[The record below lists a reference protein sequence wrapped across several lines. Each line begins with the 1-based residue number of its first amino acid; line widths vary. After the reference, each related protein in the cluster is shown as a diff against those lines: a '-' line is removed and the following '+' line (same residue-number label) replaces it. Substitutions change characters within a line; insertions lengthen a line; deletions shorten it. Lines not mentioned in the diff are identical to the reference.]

1 MTKEFN
7 FPRFTRFIYLA
18 LMVILSLWLS
28 PSYAQDTTKSILDI
42 NNSKLIKKAN
52 QFLDTN
58 QKKIN
63 NFLNK
68 KIEKAKDVLNNKSN
82 TLIEKTGI
90 NEIDKQLP
98 YERLLNKKY
107 TLGRRAYQNTVSQFN
122 FLFHADISL
131 EEIIQRARDQHE
143 DDYTELLP
151 FYDYDLSITSK
162 ESIDSI
168 IYRCNANIVLHD
180 LRSNYVDDAYLLLA
194 KAYLF
199 HKNFDTAASILQFIN
214 YSFFDKEDGADQ
226 PIGSNLNKSGKFS
239 IASAENNRVWENK
252 NIRNESMIWQARNY
266 FEAGEIIEGI
276 SLLQLLKTDAGF
288 PKRLH
293 PFLYEQLA
301 YGYYLSNMND
311 SAANYLIKG
320 LDNAQDPLTKARW
333 SFLIAQLYEKEQ
345 KIDLAY
351 NWFRKA
357 GAIVSNPIIAVY
369 ASIYMASIDANRGK
383 KSWENLANA
392 LERMLKKDKY
402 AAYADIIYY
411 EMAQLAL
418 RNQAVAKANQWLI
431 ASIQKNEKNTKLKQ
445 KTLVQLGAL
454 NYNIDQFSVAKV
466 AYENLNNL
474 LKTFPNYDQI
484 ILRKKWIEK
493 IADLNDLIRY
503 EDSLQLIF
511 TAPKMAQIQIAKQW
525 QKRTALIKSQEK
537 NLFTDPNKKAVET
550 QNLNKNNQPNN
561 PGYSFGNSFPISVKK
576 QDVKSDFY
584 FDNPQNVSMG
594 VTNFIK
600 KWGDRPNVDNWRRK
614 TTIQLARTST
624 INVNIDTVQ
633 ANIQTNTKEVEF
645 KKGVRKYNKNNTTV
659 LENDSSE
666 QLTIQLIQTESDLL
680 QSKLNWNKNSL
691 SIAKIFLYELNDF
704 EKALPRYQAVI
715 QNNIEPSATESALLD
730 LASHYLHIG
739 QSSTS
744 DSLIALITRQF
755 PEGIYIQKKK
765 AKENLD
771 RIDKNTAEA
780 YKTAYFLAQIGDW
793 DQFGAQMDVVQK
805 QFKGTKWN
813 TPYQFL
819 KVKMNAQLGKDSI
832 AIEYCNEIIAQ
843 NKSESIKAR
852 AKNIIT
858 EINKRKETEAYLA
871 ALKIVKPTKLVNTKE
886 EAIALSK
893 APAINLKNDS
903 SLNGKTAL
911 NIKMAVNIKN
921 DSTSKSNISNN
932 SANTITKA
940 EVNNLTFTNDS
951 LEQHYIALQ
960 TMNISTVFV
969 KEIQNAFKDYN
980 TETFRQ
986 LNLAVT
992 FVQFTD
998 QSHIVWIGPFTNA
1011 SDGLAYINQVKPKL
1025 STEIISFIAKKQYDI
1040 TLIGKSNIIQINNQE
1055 QMDQYRR
1062 DKSNYY
1068 FKP

>member
-1 MTKEFN
+1 MAQEYNYPQFK
-7 FPRFTRFIYLA
+7 RFICLTA
-18 LMVILSLWLS
+18 MVLLSIWVR

-63 NFLNK
+63 NFLNN
-68 KIEKAKDVLNNKSN
+68 KIEKAKNVLTNKSN
-82 TLIEKTGI
+82 ELIDKTGI
-90 NEIDKQLP
+90 NDMDKQLP

-122 FLFHADISL
+122 FLFHAAISL
-131 EEIIQRARDQHE
+131 EEIIQKARDLHE

-151 FYDYDLSITSK
+151 FYDYDLSITAK

-194 KAYLF
+194 KSYLF

-214 YSFFDKEDGADQ
+214 YSFFEKEDGADL
-226 PIGSNLNKSGKFS
+226 PIGSNINKSGKFS
-239 IASAENNRVWENK
+239 IASPENNRAWENK
-252 NIRNESMIWQARNY
+252 NVRNESMIWQARNY
-266 FEAGEIIEGI
+266 FEAGEINEGI

-288 PKRLH
+288 PKRLQ

-301 YGYYLSNMND
+301 YGYYLTGMND

-351 NWFRKA
+351 NWYKKA
-357 GAIVSNPIIAVY
+357 GAIVSNPVIAVY

-383 KSWENLANA
+383 KSWESLANA
-392 LERMLKKDKY
+392 LERMIKKDKY
-402 AAYADIIYY
+402 AAFADIIYY

-454 NYNIDQFSVAKV
+454 NYKIDQFSVAKI
-466 AYENLNNL
+466 AYEYLNDL

-484 ILRKKWIEK
+484 TLRKKWIDK
-493 IADLNDLIRY
+493 IADLNELIKN
-503 EDSLQLIF
+503 EDSLQFIYA
-511 TAPKMAQIQIAKQW
+511 APALLQAQMAKQW
-525 QKRTALIKSQEK
+525 QKRIALIKSQEK
-537 NLFTDPNKKAVET
+537 DLFTDPNKKTDESV
-550 QNLNKNNQPNN
+550 NVNKNNQANN
-561 PGYSFGNSFPISVKK
+561 PGYSFGNAFATTTTK

-614 TTIQLARTST
+614 TTIQLAKTSPAKT
-624 INVNIDTVQ
+624 NIDSVQ
-633 ANIQTNTKEVEF
+633 KNIPLNSKVIENAKLVGNKKNKTTLQTQ
-645 KKGVRKYNKNNTTV
+645 
-659 LENDSSE
+659 DSTD
-666 QLTIQLIQTESDLL
+666 QLTIQLIQTESDLK
-680 QSKLNWNKNSL
+680 QSQISWNKNSL

-715 QNNIEPSATESALLD
+715 QNDIEPATTESALLD
-730 LASHYLHIG
+730 LASHYMHIG
-739 QSSTS
+739 QSTTS
-744 DSLIALITRQF
+744 DSLIAIITRQF
-755 PEGIYIQKKK
+755 PEGIYVQKKQ

-771 RIDKNTAEA
+771 RIDKNSAEA
-780 YKTAYFLAQIGDW
+780 YKAAYFLAQIGDW
-793 DQFGAQMDVVQK
+793 EQFGVQMDSVQK

-819 KVKMNAQLGKDSI
+819 KVKMHAQLGKDSL
-832 AIEYCNEIIAQ
+832 AIEYCNQIIAQ
-843 NKSESIKAR
+843 NKSESIKGR

-858 EINKRKETEAYLA
+858 EINNRKVTEAYLA
-871 ALKIVKPTKLVNTKE
+871 ALKIVQPTKVVNTKE
-886 EAIALSK
+886 ETIVQSK
-893 APAINLKNDS
+893 APINKLKTDS
-903 SLNGKTAL
+903 NFKSSPNL
-911 NIKMAVNIKN
+911 KMAVNPKI
-921 DSTSKSNISNN
+921 DSTLSNAI
-932 SANTITKA
+932 ANQI
-940 EVNNLTFTNDS
+940 TFTNDS

-960 TMNISTVFV
+960 TMNVSAAFV
-969 KEIQNAFKDYN
+969 KEIQNAFKDFN

-986 LNLAVT
+986 LNLTVT
-992 FVQFTD
+992 YVQFTD

-1011 SDGLAYINQVKPKL
+1011 SDGLAYINKVKPRL
-1025 STEIISFIAKKQYDI
+1025 STEIISFIAKKQYDLI
-1040 TLIGKSNIIQINNQE
+1040 LIGKSNILLINNQA
-1055 QMDQYRR
+1055 QLDQYKR

>member
-1 MTKEFN
+1 MAQEYNYPQFK
-7 FPRFTRFIYLA
+7 RFICLTA
-18 LMVILSLWLS
+18 MVLLSIWVR

-63 NFLNK
+63 NFLNN
-68 KIEKAKDVLNNKSN
+68 KIEKAKNVLTNKSN
-82 TLIEKTGI
+82 ELIDKTGI
-90 NEIDKQLP
+90 NDMDKQLP

-122 FLFHADISL
+122 FLFHAAISL
-131 EEIIQRARDQHE
+131 EEIIQKARDLHE

-151 FYDYDLSITSK
+151 FYDYDLSITAK

-194 KAYLF
+194 KSYLF

-214 YSFFDKEDGADQ
+214 YSFFEKEDGADL
-226 PIGSNLNKSGKFS
+226 PIGSNINKSGKFS
-239 IASAENNRVWENK
+239 IASPENNRTWENK
-252 NIRNESMIWQARNY
+252 NVRNESMIWQARNY
-266 FEAGEIIEGI
+266 FEAGEINEGI

-288 PKRLH
+288 PKRLQ

-301 YGYYLSNMND
+301 YGYYLTGMND

-351 NWFRKA
+351 NWYKKA
-357 GAIVSNPIIAVY
+357 GAIVSNPVIAVY

-383 KSWENLANA
+383 KSWESLANA
-392 LERMLKKDKY
+392 LERMIKKDKY
-402 AAYADIIYY
+402 AAFADIIYY

-454 NYNIDQFSVAKV
+454 NYKIDQFSVAKI
-466 AYENLNNL
+466 AYENLNDL

-484 ILRKKWIEK
+484 TLRKKWIDK
-493 IADLNDLIRY
+493 IADLNELIKN
-503 EDSLQLIF
+503 EDSLQFIYA
-511 TAPKMAQIQIAKQW
+511 APALLQAQMAKQW
-525 QKRTALIKSQEK
+525 QKRIALIKSQEK
-537 NLFTDPNKKAVET
+537 DLFTDPNKKTDESV
-550 QNLNKNNQPNN
+550 NVNKNNQANN
-561 PGYSFGNSFPISVKK
+561 PGYSFGNAFATTTTK

-614 TTIQLARTST
+614 TTIQLAKTSPAKT
-624 INVNIDTVQ
+624 NIDSVQ
-633 ANIQTNTKEVEF
+633 KNIPLNSKVIENAKLVGNKKNKTTLQTQ
-645 KKGVRKYNKNNTTV
+645 
-659 LENDSSE
+659 DSTD
-666 QLTIQLIQTESDLL
+666 QLTIQLIQTESDLK
-680 QSKLNWNKNSL
+680 QSQISWNKNSL

-715 QNNIEPSATESALLD
+715 QNDIEPATTESALLD
-730 LASHYLHIG
+730 LASHYMHIG
-739 QSSTS
+739 QSTTS
-744 DSLIALITRQF
+744 DSLIAIITRQF
-755 PEGIYIQKKK
+755 PEGIYVQKKQ

-771 RIDKNTAEA
+771 RIDKNSAEA
-780 YKTAYFLAQIGDW
+780 YKAAYFLAQIGDW
-793 DQFGAQMDVVQK
+793 EQFGVQMDSVQK

-819 KVKMNAQLGKDSI
+819 KVKMHAQLGKDSL
-832 AIEYCNEIIAQ
+832 AIEYCNQIIAQ

-858 EINKRKETEAYLA
+858 EINNRKVTEAYLA
-871 ALKIVKPTKLVNTKE
+871 ALKIVQPTKVVNTKE
-886 EAIALSK
+886 ETIVQSK
-893 APAINLKNDS
+893 APINKLKTDS
-903 SLNGKTAL
+903 NFKSSPNL
-911 NIKMAVNIKN
+911 KMAVNPKI
-921 DSTSKSNISNN
+921 DSTLSNAI
-932 SANTITKA
+932 ANQI
-940 EVNNLTFTNDS
+940 TFTNDS

-960 TMNISTVFV
+960 TMNVSAAFV
-969 KEIQNAFKDYN
+969 KEIQNAFKDFN

-986 LNLAVT
+986 LNLTVT
-992 FVQFTD
+992 YVQFTD

-1011 SDGLAYINQVKPKL
+1011 SDGLAYINKVKPRL
-1025 STEIISFIAKKQYDI
+1025 STEIISFIAKKQYDLI
-1040 TLIGKSNIIQINNQE
+1040 LIGKSNILLINNQA
-1055 QMDQYRR
+1055 QLDQYKR

>member
-1 MTKEFN
+1 MAQEYNYPQFK
-7 FPRFTRFIYLA
+7 RFICLTA
-18 LMVILSLWLS
+18 MVLLSIWVR

-63 NFLNK
+63 NFLNN
-68 KIEKAKDVLNNKSN
+68 KIEKAKNVLTNKSN
-82 TLIEKTGI
+82 ELIDKTGI
-90 NEIDKQLP
+90 NDMDKQLP

-122 FLFHADISL
+122 FLFHAAISL
-131 EEIIQRARDQHE
+131 EEIIQKARDLHE

-151 FYDYDLSITSK
+151 FYDYDLSITAK

-194 KAYLF
+194 KSYLF

-214 YSFFDKEDGADQ
+214 YSFFEKEDGADL
-226 PIGSNLNKSGKFS
+226 PIGSNINKSGKFS
-239 IASAENNRVWENK
+239 IASPENNRAWENK
-252 NIRNESMIWQARNY
+252 NVRNESMIWQARNY
-266 FEAGEIIEGI
+266 FEAGEINEGI

-288 PKRLH
+288 PKRLQ

-301 YGYYLSNMND
+301 YGYYLTGMND

-351 NWFRKA
+351 NWYKKA
-357 GAIVSNPIIAVY
+357 GAIVSNPVIAVY

-383 KSWENLANA
+383 KSWESLANA
-392 LERMLKKDKY
+392 LERMIKKDKY
-402 AAYADIIYY
+402 AAFADIIYY

-454 NYNIDQFSVAKV
+454 NYKIDQFSVAKI
-466 AYENLNNL
+466 AYENLNDL

-484 ILRKKWIEK
+484 TLRKKWIDK
-493 IADLNDLIRY
+493 IADLNELIKN
-503 EDSLQLIF
+503 EDSLQFIYA
-511 TAPKMAQIQIAKQW
+511 APALLQAQMAKQW
-525 QKRTALIKSQEK
+525 QKRIALIKSLEK
-537 NLFTDPNKKAVET
+537 DLFTDPNKKTDESV
-550 QNLNKNNQPNN
+550 NVNKNNQANN
-561 PGYSFGNSFPISVKK
+561 PGYSFGNAFATTTTK

-614 TTIQLARTST
+614 TTIQLAKTSPAKT
-624 INVNIDTVQ
+624 NIDSVQ
-633 ANIQTNTKEVEF
+633 RNIPLNSKVVENAKLVGNKKNKTTLQTQ
-645 KKGVRKYNKNNTTV
+645 
-659 LENDSSE
+659 DSTD
-666 QLTIQLIQTESDLL
+666 QLTIQLIQTESDLK
-680 QSKLNWNKNSL
+680 QSQISWNKNSL

-715 QNNIEPSATESALLD
+715 QNDIEPATTESALLD
-730 LASHYLHIG
+730 LASHYMHIG
-739 QSSTS
+739 QSTTS
-744 DSLIALITRQF
+744 DSLIAIITRQF
-755 PEGIYIQKKK
+755 PEGIYVQKKQ

-771 RIDKNTAEA
+771 RIDKNSAEA
-780 YKTAYFLAQIGDW
+780 YKAAYFLAQIGDW
-793 DQFGAQMDVVQK
+793 EQFGAQMDSVQK

-819 KVKMNAQLGKDSI
+819 KVKMHAQLGKDSL
-832 AIEYCNEIIAQ
+832 AIEYCNQIIAQ

-858 EINKRKETEAYLA
+858 EINNRKVTEAYLA
-871 ALKIVKPTKLVNTKE
+871 ALKIVQPTKVVNTKE
-886 EAIALSK
+886 ETIVQSK
-893 APAINLKNDS
+893 APINKLKTDS
-903 SLNGKTAL
+903 NFKSSPNL
-911 NIKMAVNIKN
+911 KMAVNPKI
-921 DSTSKSNISNN
+921 DSTLSNAI
-932 SANTITKA
+932 ANQI
-940 EVNNLTFTNDS
+940 TFTNDS

-960 TMNISTVFV
+960 TMNVSAAFV
-969 KEIQNAFKDYN
+969 KEIQNAFKDFN

-986 LNLAVT
+986 LNLTVT
-992 FVQFTD
+992 YVQFTD

-1011 SDGLAYINQVKPKL
+1011 SDGLAYINKVKPRL
-1025 STEIISFIAKKQYDI
+1025 STEIISFIAKKQYDLI
-1040 TLIGKSNIIQINNQE
+1040 LIGKSNILLINNQA
-1055 QMDQYRR
+1055 QLDQYKR

>member
-1 MTKEFN
+1 MAQEYNYPQFK
-7 FPRFTRFIYLA
+7 RFICLLA
-18 LMVILSLWLS
+18 MALLSLWVR
-28 PSYAQDTTKSILDI
+28 PSYAQDTTKSLLDI

-63 NFLNK
+63 NFLNN
-68 KIEKAKDVLNNKSN
+68 KIEKAKDVLTKKSN
-82 TLIEKTGI
+82 ALIDKTGI
-90 NEIDKQLP
+90 NDIDKQLP

-122 FLFHADISL
+122 FLFHAAISL
-131 EEIIQRARDQHE
+131 EEIIQKARDLHE

-151 FYDYDLSITSK
+151 FYDYDLSITAK

-194 KAYLF
+194 KSYLF

-214 YSFFDKEDGADQ
+214 YSFFEKEDGADL
-226 PIGSNLNKSGKFS
+226 PIGSNINKSGKFS
-239 IASAENNRVWENK
+239 IASPENNRSWENK
-252 NIRNESMIWQARNY
+252 NVRNESMVWQARNY
-266 FEAGEIIEGI
+266 FEAGEINEGI

-288 PKRLH
+288 PKRLQ
-293 PFLYEQLA
+293 PFLFEQLA
-301 YGYYLSNMND
+301 YGYYLSGMND

-320 LDNAQDPLTKARW
+320 LDNAQDLLTKARW

-351 NWFRKA
+351 NWYKKA
-357 GAIVSNPIIAVY
+357 GAIVSNPVIAVY

-383 KSWENLANA
+383 KSWESLANA
-392 LERMLKKDKY
+392 LERMIKKDKY
-402 AAYADIIYY
+402 AGFADIIYY

-418 RNQAVAKANQWLI
+418 RNQAVGKANQWLI

-454 NYNIDQFSVAKV
+454 NYKIDQFSVAKI
-466 AYENLNNL
+466 AYENLNDL

-484 ILRKKWIEK
+484 TLRKKWIDK
-493 IADLNDLIRY
+493 IADLNELIKN
-503 EDSLQLIF
+503 EDSLQFIYA
-511 TAPKMAQIQIAKQW
+511 APALLQEQMAKQW
-525 QKRTALIKSQEK
+525 QKRIALIKSQEK
-537 NLFTDPNKKAVET
+537 DLFTDPNKKTDESVT
-550 QNLNKNNQPNN
+550 VNKNNQANN
-561 PGYSFGNSFPISVKK
+561 TGYSFGNAFATSTTK

-584 FDNPQNVSMG
+584 FDNPQNVTMG

-614 TTIQLARTST
+614 TTIQLAKST
-624 INVNIDTVQ
+624 IAITNIDSTQ
-633 ANIQTNTKEVEF
+633 KNIQLSTKIIENAKPVGN
-645 KKGVRKYNKNNTTV
+645 KKNKTA
-659 LENDSSE
+659 LQAQDSTE
-666 QLTIQLIQTESDLL
+666 QLNIQLIQTASDLT
-680 QSKLNWNKNSL
+680 QSKLSWNKNSL
-691 SIAKIFLYELNDF
+691 SLAKIFLYELNDF
-704 EKALPRYQAVI
+704 EKALPRYKAVI
-715 QNNIEPSATESALLD
+715 QNDIEPAMTESALLD

-739 QSSTS
+739 QTTTS

-755 PEGIYIQKKK
+755 PEGIYVQKKK

-771 RIDKNTAEA
+771 LIDKNSAEA
-780 YKTAYFLAQIGDW
+780 YKAVYFLAQIGDW
-793 DQFGAQMDVVQK
+793 EQFGAQMETVQK

-819 KVKMNAQLGKDSI
+819 KVKMHAQLGKDSL
-832 AIEYCNEIIAQ
+832 AIVYCNEIIAQ

-858 EINKRKETEAYLA
+858 EINNRKATEAYLA
-871 ALKIVKPTKLVNTKE
+871 ALEIVKPTKLVNTNE
-886 EAIALSK
+886 EAIVRSK
-893 APAINLKNDS
+893 PPTANLKTDS
-903 SLNGKTAL
+903 NFKSTPNL
-911 NIKMAVNIKN
+911 KMAVNPTI
-921 DSTSKSNISNN
+921 DSTL
-932 SANTITKA
+932 TKA
-940 EVNNLTFTNDS
+940 VINQITFTNDS
-951 LEQHYIALQ
+951 LEQHYIGLQ
-960 TMNISTVFV
+960 TMNVSAVFV
-969 KEIQNAFKDYN
+969 KEIQNAFKDFN
-980 TETFRQ
+980 AETFRQ

-992 FVQFTD
+992 YVQFTD
-998 QSHIVWIGPFTNA
+998 QSHIVWIGPFTKA
-1011 SDGLAYINQVKPKL
+1011 SDGLAYINKVKPRL
-1025 STEIISFIAKKQYDI
+1025 STEIISFIAKKQYDLI
-1040 TLIGKSNIIQINNQE
+1040 LIGKSNILLINNQE
-1055 QMDQYRR
+1055 QLDQYKR

>member
-1 MTKEFN
+1 MAQEYNYPQFK
-7 FPRFTRFIYLA
+7 RFICLTA
-18 LMVILSLWLS
+18 MVLLSIWVR

-63 NFLNK
+63 NFLNN
-68 KIEKAKDVLNNKSN
+68 KIEKAKNVLTNKSN
-82 TLIEKTGI
+82 ELIDKTGI
-90 NEIDKQLP
+90 NDMDKQLP

-122 FLFHADISL
+122 FLFHAAISL
-131 EEIIQRARDQHE
+131 EEIIQKARDLHE

-151 FYDYDLSITSK
+151 FYDYDLSITAK

-194 KAYLF
+194 KSYLF

-214 YSFFDKEDGADQ
+214 YSFFEKEDGADL
-226 PIGSNLNKSGKFS
+226 PIGSNINKSGKFS
-239 IASAENNRVWENK
+239 IASPENNRTWENK
-252 NIRNESMIWQARNY
+252 NVRNESMIWQARNY
-266 FEAGEIIEGI
+266 FEAGEINEGI

-288 PKRLH
+288 PKRLQ

-301 YGYYLSNMND
+301 YGYYLTGMND

-351 NWFRKA
+351 NWYKKA
-357 GAIVSNPIIAVY
+357 GAIVSNPVIAVY

-383 KSWENLANA
+383 KSWESLANA
-392 LERMLKKDKY
+392 LERMIKKDKY
-402 AAYADIIYY
+402 AAFADIIYY

-454 NYNIDQFSVAKV
+454 NYKIDQFSVAKI
-466 AYENLNNL
+466 AYENLNDL

-484 ILRKKWIEK
+484 TLRKKWIDK
-493 IADLNDLIRY
+493 IADLNELIKN
-503 EDSLQLIF
+503 EDSLQFIYA
-511 TAPKMAQIQIAKQW
+511 APALLQAQMAKQW
-525 QKRTALIKSQEK
+525 QKRIALIKSLEK
-537 NLFTDPNKKAVET
+537 DLFTDPNKKTDESV
-550 QNLNKNNQPNN
+550 NVNKNNQANN
-561 PGYSFGNSFPISVKK
+561 PGYSFGNAFATTTTK

-614 TTIQLARTST
+614 TTIQLAKTSPAKT
-624 INVNIDTVQ
+624 NIDSVQ
-633 ANIQTNTKEVEF
+633 KNIPLNPKVVENAKLVGNKKNKTTLQTQ
-645 KKGVRKYNKNNTTV
+645 
-659 LENDSSE
+659 DSTD
-666 QLTIQLIQTESDLL
+666 QLTIQLIQTESDLK
-680 QSKLNWNKNSL
+680 QSQISWNKNSL

-715 QNNIEPSATESALLD
+715 QNDIEPATTESALLD
-730 LASHYLHIG
+730 LASHYMHIG
-739 QSSTS
+739 QSTIS
-744 DSLIALITRQF
+744 DSLIALISRQF
-755 PEGIYIQKKK
+755 PEGIYVQKKQ

-771 RIDKNTAEA
+771 LIDKNSAEA
-780 YKTAYFLAQIGDW
+780 YKAAYFLAQIGDW
-793 DQFGAQMDVVQK
+793 EQFGVQMDSVQK

-819 KVKMNAQLGKDSI
+819 KVKMHAQLGKDSL
-832 AIEYCNEIIAQ
+832 AIEYCNQIIAQ

-858 EINKRKETEAYLA
+858 EINNRKVTEAYLA
-871 ALKIVKPTKLVNTKE
+871 ALKIVQPTKVVNTKE
-886 EAIALSK
+886 ETIVQSK
-893 APAINLKNDS
+893 APINKLKTDS
-903 SLNGKTAL
+903 NFKSSPNL
-911 NIKMAVNIKN
+911 KMAVNPKI
-921 DSTSKSNISNN
+921 DSTLSNAI
-932 SANTITKA
+932 ANQI
-940 EVNNLTFTNDS
+940 TFTNDS

-960 TMNISTVFV
+960 TMNVSAAFV
-969 KEIQNAFKDYN
+969 KEIQNAFKDFN

-986 LNLAVT
+986 LNLTVT
-992 FVQFTD
+992 YVQFTD

-1011 SDGLAYINQVKPKL
+1011 SDGLAYINKVKPRL
-1025 STEIISFIAKKQYDI
+1025 STEIISFIAKKQYDLI
-1040 TLIGKSNIIQINNQE
+1040 LIGKSNILLINNQA
-1055 QMDQYRR
+1055 QLDQYKR

>member
-1 MTKEFN
+1 MAQEYNYPQFK
-7 FPRFTRFIYLA
+7 RFICLTA
-18 LMVILSLWLS
+18 MVLLSIWVR

-63 NFLNK
+63 NFLNN
-68 KIEKAKDVLNNKSN
+68 KIEKAKNVLTNKSN
-82 TLIEKTGI
+82 ELIDKTGI
-90 NEIDKQLP
+90 NDMDKQLP

-122 FLFHADISL
+122 FLFHAAISL
-131 EEIIQRARDQHE
+131 EEIIQKARDLHE

-151 FYDYDLSITSK
+151 FYDYDLSITAK

-194 KAYLF
+194 KSYLF

-214 YSFFDKEDGADQ
+214 YSFFEKEDGADL
-226 PIGSNLNKSGKFS
+226 PIGSNINKSGKFS
-239 IASAENNRVWENK
+239 IASPENNRAWENK
-252 NIRNESMIWQARNY
+252 NVRNESMIWQARNY
-266 FEAGEIIEGI
+266 FEAGEINEGI

-288 PKRLH
+288 PKRLQ

-301 YGYYLSNMND
+301 YGYYLTGMND

-351 NWFRKA
+351 NWYKKA
-357 GAIVSNPIIAVY
+357 GAIVSNPVIAVY

-383 KSWENLANA
+383 KSWESLANA
-392 LERMLKKDKY
+392 LERMIKKDKY
-402 AAYADIIYY
+402 AAFADIIYY

-454 NYNIDQFSVAKV
+454 NYKIDQFSVAKI
-466 AYENLNNL
+466 AYENLNDL

-484 ILRKKWIEK
+484 TLRKKWIDK
-493 IADLNDLIRY
+493 IADLNELIKN
-503 EDSLQLIF
+503 EDSLQFIYA
-511 TAPKMAQIQIAKQW
+511 APVLLHAQMAKQW
-525 QKRTALIKSQEK
+525 QKRIALIKSQEK
-537 NLFTDPNKKAVET
+537 DLFTDPNKKTDESV
-550 QNLNKNNQPNN
+550 NVNKNNQANN
-561 PGYSFGNSFPISVKK
+561 PGYSFGNAFATTTTK

-614 TTIQLARTST
+614 TTIQLAKTSPAKT
-624 INVNIDTVQ
+624 NIDSVQ
-633 ANIQTNTKEVEF
+633 KNIPLNPKVVENAKLVGNKKNKTTLQTQ
-645 KKGVRKYNKNNTTV
+645 
-659 LENDSSE
+659 DSTD
-666 QLTIQLIQTESDLL
+666 QLTIQLIQTESDLK
-680 QSKLNWNKNSL
+680 QSQISWNKNSL

-715 QNNIEPSATESALLD
+715 QNDIEPATTESALLD
-730 LASHYLHIG
+730 LASHYMHIG
-739 QSSTS
+739 QSTTS
-744 DSLIALITRQF
+744 DSLIAIITRQF
-755 PEGIYIQKKK
+755 PEGIYVQKKQ

-771 RIDKNTAEA
+771 RIDKNSAEA
-780 YKTAYFLAQIGDW
+780 YKAAYFLAQIGDW
-793 DQFGAQMDVVQK
+793 EQFGAQMDSVQK

-819 KVKMNAQLGKDSI
+819 KVKMHAQLGKDSL
-832 AIEYCNEIIAQ
+832 AIEYCNQIIAQ

-858 EINKRKETEAYLA
+858 EINNRKVTEAYLA
-871 ALKIVKPTKLVNTKE
+871 ALKIVQPTKVVNTKE
-886 EAIALSK
+886 ETIVQSK
-893 APAINLKNDS
+893 APINKLKTDS
-903 SLNGKTAL
+903 NFKSSPNL
-911 NIKMAVNIKN
+911 KMAVNPKI
-921 DSTSKSNISNN
+921 DSTLSNAI
-932 SANTITKA
+932 ANQI
-940 EVNNLTFTNDS
+940 TFTNDS

-960 TMNISTVFV
+960 TMNVSAAFV
-969 KEIQNAFKDYN
+969 KEIQNAFKDFN

-986 LNLAVT
+986 LNLTVT
-992 FVQFTD
+992 YVQFTD

-1011 SDGLAYINQVKPKL
+1011 SDGLAYINKVKPRL
-1025 STEIISFIAKKQYDI
+1025 STEIISFIAKKQYDLI
-1040 TLIGKSNIIQINNQE
+1040 LIGKSNILLINNQA
-1055 QMDQYRR
+1055 QLDQYKR

>member
-1 MTKEFN
+1 MAQEYNYPQFK
-7 FPRFTRFIYLA
+7 RFICLTA
-18 LMVILSLWLS
+18 MVLLSIWVR

-63 NFLNK
+63 NFLNN
-68 KIEKAKDVLNNKSN
+68 KIEKAKNVLTNKSN
-82 TLIEKTGI
+82 ELIDKTGI
-90 NEIDKQLP
+90 NDMDKQLP

-122 FLFHADISL
+122 FLFHAAISL
-131 EEIIQRARDQHE
+131 EEIIQKARDLHE

-151 FYDYDLSITSK
+151 FYDYDLSITAK

-194 KAYLF
+194 KSYLF

-214 YSFFDKEDGADQ
+214 YSFFEKEDGADL
-226 PIGSNLNKSGKFS
+226 PIGSNINKSGKFS
-239 IASAENNRVWENK
+239 IASPENNRAWENK
-252 NIRNESMIWQARNY
+252 NVRNESMIWQARNY
-266 FEAGEIIEGI
+266 FEAGEINEGI

-288 PKRLH
+288 PKRLQ

-301 YGYYLSNMND
+301 YGYYLTGMND

-351 NWFRKA
+351 NWYKKA
-357 GAIVSNPIIAVY
+357 GAIVSNPVIAVY

-383 KSWENLANA
+383 KSWESLANA
-392 LERMLKKDKY
+392 LERMIKKDKY
-402 AAYADIIYY
+402 AAFADIIYY

-445 KTLVQLGAL
+445 KTLAQLGAL
-454 NYNIDQFSVAKV
+454 NYKIDQFSVAKI
-466 AYENLNNL
+466 AYENLNDL

-484 ILRKKWIEK
+484 TLRKKWIDK
-493 IADLNDLIRY
+493 IADLNELIKN
-503 EDSLQLIF
+503 EDSLQFIYA
-511 TAPKMAQIQIAKQW
+511 APALLHAQMAKQW
-525 QKRTALIKSQEK
+525 QKRIALIKSQEK
-537 NLFTDPNKKAVET
+537 DLFTDPNKKTDESV
-550 QNLNKNNQPNN
+550 NVNKNNQANN
-561 PGYSFGNSFPISVKK
+561 PGYSFGNAFATTTTK

-614 TTIQLARTST
+614 TTIQLAKTSPAKT
-624 INVNIDTVQ
+624 NIDSVQ
-633 ANIQTNTKEVEF
+633 KNIPLNPKVVENAKLVGNKKNKTTLQTQ
-645 KKGVRKYNKNNTTV
+645 
-659 LENDSSE
+659 DSTD
-666 QLTIQLIQTESDLL
+666 QLTIQLIQTESDLK
-680 QSKLNWNKNSL
+680 QSQISWNKNSL

-715 QNNIEPSATESALLD
+715 QNDIEPATTESALLD
-730 LASHYLHIG
+730 LASHYMHIG
-739 QSSTS
+739 QSTTS
-744 DSLIALITRQF
+744 DSLIAIITRQF
-755 PEGIYIQKKK
+755 PEGIYVQKKQ

-771 RIDKNTAEA
+771 RIDKNSAEA
-780 YKTAYFLAQIGDW
+780 YKAAYFLAQIGDW
-793 DQFGAQMDVVQK
+793 EQFGVQMDSVQK

-819 KVKMNAQLGKDSI
+819 KVKMHAQLGKDSL
-832 AIEYCNEIIAQ
+832 AIEYCNQIIAQ

-858 EINKRKETEAYLA
+858 EINNRKVTEAYLA
-871 ALKIVKPTKLVNTKE
+871 ALKIVQPTKVVNTKE
-886 EAIALSK
+886 ETIVQSK
-893 APAINLKNDS
+893 APINKLKTDS
-903 SLNGKTAL
+903 NFKSSPNL
-911 NIKMAVNIKN
+911 KMAVNPKI
-921 DSTSKSNISNN
+921 DSTLSNAI
-932 SANTITKA
+932 ANQI
-940 EVNNLTFTNDS
+940 TFTNDS

-960 TMNISTVFV
+960 TMNVSAAFV
-969 KEIQNAFKDYN
+969 KEIQNAFKDFN

-986 LNLAVT
+986 LNLTVT
-992 FVQFTD
+992 YVQFTD

-1011 SDGLAYINQVKPKL
+1011 SDGLAYINKVKPRL
-1025 STEIISFIAKKQYDI
+1025 STEIISFIAKKQYDLI
-1040 TLIGKSNIIQINNQE
+1040 LIGKSNILLINNQA
-1055 QMDQYRR
+1055 QLDQYKR

>member
-1 MTKEFN
+1 MAQEYNYPQFK
-7 FPRFTRFIYLA
+7 RFICLTA
-18 LMVILSLWLS
+18 MVLLSIWVR

-63 NFLNK
+63 NFLNN
-68 KIEKAKDVLNNKSN
+68 KIEKAKNVLTNKSN
-82 TLIEKTGI
+82 ELIDKTGI
-90 NEIDKQLP
+90 NDMDKQLP

-122 FLFHADISL
+122 FLFHAAISL
-131 EEIIQRARDQHE
+131 EEIIQKARDLHE

-151 FYDYDLSITSK
+151 FYDYDLSITAK

-194 KAYLF
+194 KSYLF

-214 YSFFDKEDGADQ
+214 YSFFEKEDGADL
-226 PIGSNLNKSGKFS
+226 PIGSNINKSGKFS
-239 IASAENNRVWENK
+239 IASPENNRAWENK
-252 NIRNESMIWQARNY
+252 NVRNESMIWQARNY
-266 FEAGEIIEGI
+266 FEAGEINEGI

-288 PKRLH
+288 PKRLQ

-301 YGYYLSNMND
+301 YGYYLTGMND

-351 NWFRKA
+351 NWYKKA
-357 GAIVSNPIIAVY
+357 GAIVSNPVIAVY

-383 KSWENLANA
+383 KSWESLANA
-392 LERMLKKDKY
+392 LERMIKKDKY
-402 AAYADIIYY
+402 AAFADIIYY

-454 NYNIDQFSVAKV
+454 NYKIDQFSVAKI
-466 AYENLNNL
+466 AYENLNDL

-484 ILRKKWIEK
+484 TLRKKWIDK
-493 IADLNDLIRY
+493 IADLNELIKN
-503 EDSLQLIF
+503 EDSLQFIYA
-511 TAPKMAQIQIAKQW
+511 APALLQAQMAKQW
-525 QKRTALIKSQEK
+525 QKRIALIKSLEK
-537 NLFTDPNKKAVET
+537 DLFTDPNKKTDESV
-550 QNLNKNNQPNN
+550 NVNKNNQANN
-561 PGYSFGNSFPISVKK
+561 PGYSFGNAFATTTTK

-614 TTIQLARTST
+614 TTIQLAKTSPAKT
-624 INVNIDTVQ
+624 NIDSVQ
-633 ANIQTNTKEVEF
+633 KNIPLNPKVVENAKLVGNKKNKTTLQTQ
-645 KKGVRKYNKNNTTV
+645 
-659 LENDSSE
+659 DSTD
-666 QLTIQLIQTESDLL
+666 QLTIQLIQTESDLK
-680 QSKLNWNKNSL
+680 QSQISWNKNSL

-715 QNNIEPSATESALLD
+715 QNDIEPATTESALLD
-730 LASHYLHIG
+730 LASHYMHIG
-739 QSSTS
+739 QSTTS
-744 DSLIALITRQF
+744 DSLIAIITRQF
-755 PEGIYIQKKK
+755 PEGIYVQKKQ

-771 RIDKNTAEA
+771 RIDKNSAEA
-780 YKTAYFLAQIGDW
+780 YKAAYFLAQIGDW
-793 DQFGAQMDVVQK
+793 EQFGVQMDSVQK

-819 KVKMNAQLGKDSI
+819 KVKMHAQLGKDSL
-832 AIEYCNEIIAQ
+832 AIEYCNQIIAQ

-858 EINKRKETEAYLA
+858 EINNRKVTEAYLA
-871 ALKIVKPTKLVNTKE
+871 ALKIVQPTKVVNTKE
-886 EAIALSK
+886 ETIVQSK
-893 APAINLKNDS
+893 APINKLKTDS
-903 SLNGKTAL
+903 NFKSSPNL
-911 NIKMAVNIKN
+911 KMAVNPKI
-921 DSTSKSNISNN
+921 DSTLSNAI
-932 SANTITKA
+932 ANQI
-940 EVNNLTFTNDS
+940 TFTNDS

-960 TMNISTVFV
+960 TMNVSAAFV
-969 KEIQNAFKDYN
+969 KEIQNAFKDFN

-986 LNLAVT
+986 LNLTVT
-992 FVQFTD
+992 YVQFTD

-1011 SDGLAYINQVKPKL
+1011 SDGLAYINKVKPRL
-1025 STEIISFIAKKQYDI
+1025 STEIISFIAKKQYDLI
-1040 TLIGKSNIIQINNQE
+1040 LIGKSNILLINNQA
-1055 QMDQYRR
+1055 QLDQYKR

>member
-1 MTKEFN
+1 MAQEYNYPQFK
-7 FPRFTRFIYLA
+7 RFICLTA
-18 LMVILSLWLS
+18 MVLLSIWVR

-63 NFLNK
+63 NFLNN
-68 KIEKAKDVLNNKSN
+68 KIEKAKNVLTNKSN
-82 TLIEKTGI
+82 ELIDKTGI
-90 NEIDKQLP
+90 NDMDKQLP

-122 FLFHADISL
+122 FLFHAAISL
-131 EEIIQRARDQHE
+131 EEIIQKARDLHE

-151 FYDYDLSITSK
+151 FYDYDLSITAK

-194 KAYLF
+194 KSYLF

-214 YSFFDKEDGADQ
+214 YSFFEKEDGADL
-226 PIGSNLNKSGKFS
+226 PIGSNINKSGKFS
-239 IASAENNRVWENK
+239 IASPENNRAWENK
-252 NIRNESMIWQARNY
+252 NVRNESMIWQARNY
-266 FEAGEIIEGI
+266 FEAGEINEGI

-288 PKRLH
+288 PKRLQ

-301 YGYYLSNMND
+301 YGYYLTGMND

-351 NWFRKA
+351 NWYKKA
-357 GAIVSNPIIAVY
+357 GAIVSNPVIAVY

-383 KSWENLANA
+383 KSWESLANA
-392 LERMLKKDKY
+392 LERMIKKDKY
-402 AAYADIIYY
+402 AAFADIIYY

-454 NYNIDQFSVAKV
+454 NYKIDQFSVAKI
-466 AYENLNNL
+466 AYENLNDL

-484 ILRKKWIEK
+484 TLRKKWIDK
-493 IADLNDLIRY
+493 IADLNELIKN
-503 EDSLQLIF
+503 EDSLQFIYA
-511 TAPKMAQIQIAKQW
+511 APALLQAQMAKQW
-525 QKRTALIKSQEK
+525 QKRIALIKSLEK
-537 NLFTDPNKKAVET
+537 DLFTDPNKKTDESV
-550 QNLNKNNQPNN
+550 NVNKNNQANN
-561 PGYSFGNSFPISVKK
+561 PGYSFGNAFATTTTK

-614 TTIQLARTST
+614 TTIQLAKTSPVKT
-624 INVNIDTVQ
+624 NIDSVQ
-633 ANIQTNTKEVEF
+633 KNIPLNPKVVENAKLVGNKKNKTTLQTQ
-645 KKGVRKYNKNNTTV
+645 
-659 LENDSSE
+659 DSTD
-666 QLTIQLIQTESDLL
+666 QLTIQLIQTESDLK
-680 QSKLNWNKNSL
+680 QSQISWNKNSL
-691 SIAKIFLYELNDF
+691 SIARIFLYELNDF
-704 EKALPRYQAVI
+704 EKALPRYKAVI
-715 QNNIEPSATESALLD
+715 QNDIEPATTESALLD
-730 LASHYLHIG
+730 LASHYMHIG
-739 QSSTS
+739 QSTTS
-744 DSLIALITRQF
+744 DSLIALISRQF
-755 PEGIYIQKKK
+755 PEGIYVQKKQ

-771 RIDKNTAEA
+771 RIDKNSAEA
-780 YKTAYFLAQIGDW
+780 YKAAYFLAQIGDW
-793 DQFGAQMDVVQK
+793 EQFGAQMDSVQK

-819 KVKMNAQLGKDSI
+819 KVKMHAQLGKDSL
-832 AIEYCNEIIAQ
+832 AIEYCNQIIAQ

-858 EINKRKETEAYLA
+858 EINNRKVTEAYLA
-871 ALKIVKPTKLVNTKE
+871 ALKIVQPTKVVNTKE
-886 EAIALSK
+886 ETIVQSK
-893 APAINLKNDS
+893 APINKLKTDS
-903 SLNGKTAL
+903 NFKSSPNL
-911 NIKMAVNIKN
+911 KMAVNPKI
-921 DSTSKSNISNN
+921 DSTLSNAI
-932 SANTITKA
+932 ANQI
-940 EVNNLTFTNDS
+940 TFTNDS

-960 TMNISTVFV
+960 TMNVSAAFV
-969 KEIQNAFKDYN
+969 KEIQNAFKDFN

-986 LNLAVT
+986 LNLTVT
-992 FVQFTD
+992 YVQFTD

-1011 SDGLAYINQVKPKL
+1011 SDGLAYINKVKPRL
-1025 STEIISFIAKKQYDI
+1025 STEIISFIAKKQYDLI
-1040 TLIGKSNIIQINNQE
+1040 LIGKSNILLINNQA
-1055 QMDQYRR
+1055 QLDQYKR

>member
-1 MTKEFN
+1 MQQDHTYPQFK
-7 FPRFTRFIYLA
+7 RFICLFA
-18 LMVILSLWLS
+18 MAILFLWVR

-63 NFLNK
+63 NFLNN
-68 KIEKAKDVLNNKSN
+68 KIEKAKNVLTNKSN
-82 TLIEKTGI
+82 ELIDKTGI
-90 NEIDKQLP
+90 NDMDKQLP

-122 FLFHADISL
+122 FLFHAAISL
-131 EEIIQRARDQHE
+131 EEIIQKARDLHE

-151 FYDYDLSITSK
+151 FYDYDLSITAK

-194 KAYLF
+194 KSYLF

-214 YSFFDKEDGADQ
+214 YSFFEKEDGADL
-226 PIGSNLNKSGKFS
+226 PIGSNINKSGKFS
-239 IASAENNRVWENK
+239 IASPENNRAWENK
-252 NIRNESMIWQARNY
+252 NVRNESMIWQARNY
-266 FEAGEIIEGI
+266 FEAGEINEGI

-288 PKRLH
+288 PKRLQ

-301 YGYYLSNMND
+301 YGYYLTGMND

-351 NWFRKA
+351 NWYKKA
-357 GAIVSNPIIAVY
+357 GAIVSNPVIAVY

-383 KSWENLANA
+383 KSWESLANA
-392 LERMLKKDKY
+392 LERMIKKDKY
-402 AAYADIIYY
+402 AAFADIIYY

-454 NYNIDQFSVAKV
+454 NYKIDQFSVAKI
-466 AYENLNNL
+466 AYENLNDL

-484 ILRKKWIEK
+484 TLRKKWIDK
-493 IADLNDLIRY
+493 IADLNELIKN
-503 EDSLQLIF
+503 EDSLQFIYA
-511 TAPKMAQIQIAKQW
+511 APALLQAQMAKQW
-525 QKRTALIKSQEK
+525 QKRIALIKSLEK
-537 NLFTDPNKKAVET
+537 DLFTDPNKKTDESV
-550 QNLNKNNQPNN
+550 NVNKNNQANN
-561 PGYSFGNSFPISVKK
+561 PGYSFGNAFATTTTK

-614 TTIQLARTST
+614 TTIQLAKTSPAKT
-624 INVNIDTVQ
+624 NIDSVQ
-633 ANIQTNTKEVEF
+633 KNIPLNPKVVENAKLVGNKKNKTTLQTQ
-645 KKGVRKYNKNNTTV
+645 
-659 LENDSSE
+659 DSTD
-666 QLTIQLIQTESDLL
+666 QLTIQLIQTESDLK
-680 QSKLNWNKNSL
+680 QSQISWNKNSL

-715 QNNIEPSATESALLD
+715 QNDIEPATTESALLD
-730 LASHYLHIG
+730 LASHYMHIG
-739 QSSTS
+739 QSTTS

-755 PEGIYIQKKK
+755 PEGIYVQKKQ

-771 RIDKNTAEA
+771 RIDKNSAEA
-780 YKTAYFLAQIGDW
+780 YKAAYFLAQIGDW
-793 DQFGAQMDVVQK
+793 EQFGAQMDSVQK

-819 KVKMNAQLGKDSI
+819 KVKMHAQLGKDSL
-832 AIEYCNEIIAQ
+832 AIEYCNQIIAQ

-858 EINKRKETEAYLA
+858 EINNRKVTEAYLA
-871 ALKIVKPTKLVNTKE
+871 ALKIVQPTKVVNTKE
-886 EAIALSK
+886 ETIVQSK
-893 APAINLKNDS
+893 APINKLKTDS
-903 SLNGKTAL
+903 NFKSSPNL
-911 NIKMAVNIKN
+911 KMAVNPKI
-921 DSTSKSNISNN
+921 DSTLSNAI
-932 SANTITKA
+932 ANQI
-940 EVNNLTFTNDS
+940 TFTNDS

-960 TMNISTVFV
+960 TMNVSAAFV
-969 KEIQNAFKDYN
+969 KEIQNAFKDFN

-986 LNLAVT
+986 LNLTVT
-992 FVQFTD
+992 YVQFTD

-1011 SDGLAYINQVKPKL
+1011 SDGLAYINKVKPRL
-1025 STEIISFIAKKQYDI
+1025 STEIISFIAKKQYDLI
-1040 TLIGKSNIIQINNQE
+1040 LIGKSNILLINNQA
-1055 QMDQYRR
+1055 QLDQYKR

>member
-1 MTKEFN
+1 MAQEYNYPQFK
-7 FPRFTRFIYLA
+7 RFICLTA
-18 LMVILSLWLS
+18 MVLLSIWVR

-63 NFLNK
+63 NFLIN
-68 KIEKAKDVLNNKSN
+68 KIEKAKNVLTNKSN
-82 TLIEKTGI
+82 DLIDKTGI
-90 NEIDKQLP
+90 KDIDKQLP

-122 FLFHADISL
+122 FLFHAAISL
-131 EEIIQRARDQHE
+131 EEIIQKARDLHE

-151 FYDYDLSITSK
+151 FYDYDLSITAK

-194 KAYLF
+194 KSYLF

-214 YSFFDKEDGADQ
+214 YSFFEKEDGADL
-226 PIGSNLNKSGKFS
+226 PIGSNINKSGKFS
-239 IASAENNRVWENK
+239 IASPENNRAWENK
-252 NIRNESMIWQARNY
+252 NVRNESMIWQARNY
-266 FEAGEIIEGI
+266 FEAGEINEGL

-288 PKRLH
+288 PKRLQ

-301 YGYYLSNMND
+301 YGYYLTGMND

-351 NWFRKA
+351 NWYKKA
-357 GAIVSNPIIAVY
+357 GAIVSNPVIAVY

-383 KSWENLANA
+383 KSWESLANA
-392 LERMLKKDKY
+392 LERMIKKDKY
-402 AAYADIIYY
+402 AAFADIIYY

-454 NYNIDQFSVAKV
+454 NYKIDQFSVAKI
-466 AYENLNNL
+466 AYENLNDL

-484 ILRKKWIEK
+484 TLRKKWIDK
-493 IADLNDLIRY
+493 IADLNELIKN
-503 EDSLQLIF
+503 EDSLQFIYA
-511 TAPKMAQIQIAKQW
+511 APALLQAQMAKQW
-525 QKRTALIKSQEK
+525 QKRIALIKSLEK
-537 NLFTDPNKKAVET
+537 DLFTDPNKKTDESV
-550 QNLNKNNQPNN
+550 NVNKNNQANN
-561 PGYSFGNSFPISVKK
+561 PGYSFGNAFATTTTK

-614 TTIQLARTST
+614 TTIQLAKTSPAKT
-624 INVNIDTVQ
+624 NIDSVQ
-633 ANIQTNTKEVEF
+633 KNIPLNSKVIENAKLVGNKKNKTTLQTQ
-645 KKGVRKYNKNNTTV
+645 
-659 LENDSSE
+659 DSTD
-666 QLTIQLIQTESDLL
+666 QLTIQLIQTESDLK
-680 QSKLNWNKNSL
+680 QSQISWNKNSL

-715 QNNIEPSATESALLD
+715 QNDIEPATTESALLD
-730 LASHYLHIG
+730 LASHYMHIG
-739 QSSTS
+739 QSTTS
-744 DSLIALITRQF
+744 DSLIAIITRQF
-755 PEGIYIQKKK
+755 PEGIYVQKKQ

-771 RIDKNTAEA
+771 RIDKNSAEA
-780 YKTAYFLAQIGDW
+780 YKAAYFLAQIGDW
-793 DQFGAQMDVVQK
+793 EQFGAQMDSVQK

-819 KVKMNAQLGKDSI
+819 KVKMHAQLGKDSL
-832 AIEYCNEIIAQ
+832 AIEYCNQIIAQ

-858 EINKRKETEAYLA
+858 EINNRKVTEAYLA
-871 ALKIVKPTKLVNTKE
+871 ALKIVQPTKVVNTKE
-886 EAIALSK
+886 ETIVQSK
-893 APAINLKNDS
+893 APINKLKTDS
-903 SLNGKTAL
+903 NFKSSPNL
-911 NIKMAVNIKN
+911 KMAVNPKI
-921 DSTSKSNISNN
+921 DSTLSNAI
-932 SANTITKA
+932 ANQI
-940 EVNNLTFTNDS
+940 TFTNDS

-960 TMNISTVFV
+960 TMNVSAAFV
-969 KEIQNAFKDYN
+969 KEIQNAFKDFN

-986 LNLAVT
+986 LNLTVT
-992 FVQFTD
+992 YVQFTD

-1011 SDGLAYINQVKPKL
+1011 SDGLAYINKVKPRL
-1025 STEIISFIAKKQYDI
+1025 STEIISFIAKKQYDLI
-1040 TLIGKSNIIQINNQE
+1040 LIGKSNILLINNQA
-1055 QMDQYRR
+1055 QLDQYKR